1 MRLTHA
7 VPRIDQ
13 EAAGPSYSVPRLCQA
28 LAARGHAVDLVC
40 IAARGD
46 IPGVRLALH
55 KEWPVLRRFEVSTS
69 AARTLSRRAA
79 EVDIVHNHSLW
90 SMVNVACGLVVPG
103 RHAKLVT
110 SPRGTL
116 SPWALR
122 RSRNLKA
129 LLKPLQW
136 RALERADLLHATS
149 DMELAEIRVLNL
161 SAPVAVVPNG
171 IDIPGPMAAET
182 PAGLRTLL
190 FLSRIHPKKG
200 IERLLRAWQVL
211 QRSHAEWRLSIVG
224 RGEPHDVEQ
233 VKALANA
240 LTLERVDFPGPMYG
254 KERTAAYRSA
264 DLFVLPSHSENFG
277 MVVAEAL
284 AHGRPVVA
292 SKGTPWQDL
301 EREACGWWVD
311 HDVESLAAALD
322 RAMQLPR
329 SELLQWGERG
339 RRWMQRDFSW
349 ESVAKKLEAA
359 YGWVLRGSG
368 EPPPCVRIG

>member
-1 MRLTHA
+1 MRLAHA

-28 LAARGHAVDLVC
+28 LAARGHTVDLIC

-46 IPGVRLALH
+46 IPGVQLNLH
-55 KEWPVLRRFEVSTS
+55 PEWPVFRRFEVSTS
-69 AARTLSRRAA
+69 AARALRRQAA
-79 EVDIVHNHSLW
+79 QADIVHNHSLW
-90 SMVNVACGLVVPG
+90 SMINVACGLVVPG
-103 RHAKLVT
+103 RRAKLVT

-122 RSRNLKA
+122 RSRHLKA

-136 RALERADLLHATS
+136 RSLERADLLHATS
-149 DMELAEIRVLNL
+149 DMELAEIRALNL
-161 SAPVAVVPNG
+161 AAPVAVVPNG
-171 IDIPGPMAAET
+171 IDIPESVGPQPPSEM
-182 PAGLRTLL
+182 RTLL

-200 IERLLRAWQVL
+200 IEQLLRAWQAIEPV
-211 QRSHAEWRLSIVG
+211 QPQWRLRIVG

-233 VKALANA
+233 VRTLAAALK
-240 LTLERVDFPGPMYG
+240 LERVDFPGPMYG
-254 KERTAAYRSA
+254 SERTAAYRAA

-292 SKGTPWQDL
+292 SKGTPWQEM

-311 HDVESLAAALD
+311 NDADSLAAALD
-322 RAMQLPR
+322 RAMRLSR
-329 SELLQWGERG
+329 SDLLEWGDRG

-349 ESVAKKLEAA
+349 ESVAEKLEAA
-359 YGWVLRGSG
+359 YSWVLRGSG
-368 EPPPCVRIG
+368 KPPSCVRTR